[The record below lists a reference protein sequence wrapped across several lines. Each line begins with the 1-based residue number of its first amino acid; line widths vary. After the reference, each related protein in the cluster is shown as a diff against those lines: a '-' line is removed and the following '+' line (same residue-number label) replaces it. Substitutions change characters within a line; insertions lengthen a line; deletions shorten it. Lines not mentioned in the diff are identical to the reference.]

1 VGNYNLIFLNG
12 FCDNKKKQSSFRKL
26 TSKDGIMDAK
36 FKALKKEIQQLK
48 SFNRKKDILFA
59 IVFIFLSVF
68 FYFKHIGLKYDKIIR
83 VQGII
88 VEDSNGKER
97 ILIGAPIPYAKNRAR
112 TDTLKI
118 KETWGKKFGK
128 NYMGWYKEYNHNANG
143 VVILDENGWDKII
156 VGDPAPDPI
165 IGKRIGSST
174 GIIINDKTGLERT
187 GYGILDVNGSDRVVL
202 GLDRDNGTEGATLS
216 VMPDGTT
223 GLNLNSD
230 KQSIFIGKAAKENW
244 NSPNKEE
251 FHGIIIRDE
260 NKGQKIITQKN

>member
-1 VGNYNLIFLNG
+1 
-12 FCDNKKKQSSFRKL
+12 
-26 TSKDGIMDAK
+26 MDEK
-36 FKALKKEIQQLK
+36 FKTLKNEIQQLK
-48 SFNRKKDILFA
+48 NRNRKKDIFLSIILVSLA
-59 IVFIFLSVF
+59 VFIYL
-68 FYFKHIGLKYDKIIR
+68 KHSSLKNDKIIR

-88 VEDSNGKER
+88 VEDVSGKER

-118 KETWGKKFGK
+118 KETWGKKFGEK
-128 NYMGWYKEYNHNANG
+128 YMGWYKEYKHDANG
-143 VVILDENGWDKII
+143 IVILDENGWDKII
-156 VGDPAPDPI
+156 VGDPTPDPI
-165 IGKRIGSST
+165 IGKRIGNST

-202 GLDRDNGTEGATLS
+202 GLDKSNGTEGATLS

-230 KQSIFIGKAAKENW
+230 KQSIFVGKAAKGNW
-244 NSPNKEE
+244 NSPDKEE

-260 NKGQKIITQKN
+260 KMGEKIISQKN